1 MAGRRATRSYTIQ
14 PFQVG
19 SDQSEIDLLI
29 INFLADSLAAAEAQ
43 AMIYVS
49 NGAFGEDIDG
59 LKLLHN
65 DVEVWRWLKGE
76 GTRAEGDGEIVSAA

>member
-49 NGAFGEDIDG
+49 NGAAAFNR
-59 LKLLHN
+59 LLQQNRHLA
-65 DVEVWRWLKGE
+65 DMKHVCVHGR
-76 GTRAEGDGEIVSAA
+76 